1 MSFLAALDRIE
12 NSPLFHAPGF
22 DHARAVREEAA
33 AGHFTDSIH
42 LWALGETCPACSA
55 VAHQACASRD
65 WWPHYGRAQVA
76 SLRIARLWVPSPG
89 ELVILGPWSAWDW
102 PEGSTSTMLVRFV
115 GFRRNGEAIVEADW
129 IIGGRSARKRG
140 DPIET
145 KRGRRSFETLCIW
158 RAAVVASGVGSPA

>member
-12 NSPLFHAPGF
+12 NAPLFHAPGF
-22 DHARAVREEAA
+22 DLARAVREEAA
-33 AGHFTDSIH
+33 AGRPTDSIT

-55 VAHQACASRD
+55 GVHDPCASRD
-65 WWPHYGRAQVA
+65 GESHRGRVEVA
-76 SLRIARLWVPSPG
+76 ALRLARLWVPSPG
-89 ELVILGPWSAWDW
+89 ELVMLGPWSAWEW
-102 PEGSTSTMLVRFV
+102 PEGSTSMLVRFV

-145 KRGRRSFETLCIW
+145 KRERRAFELLAIW
-158 RAAVVASGVGSPA
+158 RAGVVASSA